1 MSEQTVLHIQFIGD
15 NDIPDISSKSDEI
28 TKILFEDGIHKD
40 VLQDL
45 ITAFSN
51 NEAVFNV
58 HSAYLISLIESVAAL
73 FQSAWFEARGLGEEF
88 RYTWVAEFKE
98 GHKVFTQGPWDYE

>member
-1 MSEQTVLHIQFIGD
+1 MSAQAILHIQFIGD
-15 NDIPDISSKSDEI
+15 NDVPDISSKSEEI
-28 TKILFEDGIHKD
+28 IKILFEEGIHKD

-45 ITAFSN
+45 IGAFSN

-58 HSAYLISLIESVAAL
+58 HSAYLLSLIENIAKL
-73 FQSAWFEARGLGEEF
+73 FPSAWFEARGLGEEF

-98 GHKVFTQGPWDYE
+98 GSSVFIQGPWGYE